1 MERSARDQGEIS
13 QRSVRDQPEISE
25 HQPENSRDQW
35 EISGGQWRSG
45 RDQWEISQRSVRDQW
60 RSARDQPE
68 IRASERSTWKSERR
82 QQRSERDSATQ
93 HSEWVRDWAIIW
105 EKGEITLCR
114 YLPYPHCTW
123 CSSPISSDNG
133 WQEPSLLKHPCRLC
147 IVNLDDVYKL
157 PTHWGH
163 HGNPNGNIPI
173 LQTPSEEMQSLWR
186 HGRCSVVALL
196 SMGWPQHIPQS
207 LHWILS
213 QRKKHVPRI
222 FCRLVSTPRVERH
235 CWFPWVCQGRPHD
248 LLHRDD
254 LVATWR
260 PHATEIISWPQFW
273 RPRAV
278 WCLRVVSPL
287 G

>member
-13 QRSVRDQPEISE
+13 QRSVRDQSEISG

-157 PTHWGH
+157 PTH
-163 HGNPNGNIPI
+163 
-173 LQTPSEEMQSLWR
+173 
-186 HGRCSVVALL
+186 
-196 SMGWPQHIPQS
+196 
-207 LHWILS
+207 
-213 QRKKHVPRI
+213 
-222 FCRLVSTPRVERH
+222 
-235 CWFPWVCQGRPHD
+235 
-248 LLHRDD
+248 
-254 LVATWR
+254 
-260 PHATEIISWPQFW
+260 
-273 RPRAV
+273 
-278 WCLRVVSPL
+278 
-287 G
+287 